1 MNYQTFSDSEMNA
14 RNDRLR
20 KVMVDTG
27 VAAVIATSFH
37 NSLYYSNFW
46 MTPFGRGHFAVL
58 PREGDGVLIA
68 PRIEFDRPANTS
80 WFEDVRIYRDTRSPL
95 DGSIRLIRESL
106 ADRGITGG
114 RIGIEHE
121 YITLGFYESLKTA
134 LPDCEFVDVTLPIME
149 AQIVKSEEEIN
160 LIRNGAQV
168 AVVGAHAFMD
178 AIDEGISEAEV
189 ARSAVVAMENELRIR
204 FPEYEVQEDTFS
216 WCQSGVDR
224 TCVAHAPNTWNTIQR
239 NQLLSLNVFPMIVGY
254 YHLLERSVYFGE
266 LPDSVRAPLET
277 QIEAHHAGIGALKPG
292 VRFNEI
298 DNAVDPVFE
307 KAGYLEDRTFGTG
320 HSFGI
325 MSRWYGRDEIGEMRP
340 YNDRQLEKNMIVSI
354 EPMISVE
361 GIGGFRHAD
370 MLLITDDGSE
380 LLTTFDN
387 GLIVKS

>member
-1 MNYQTFSDSEMNA
+1 
-14 RNDRLR
+14 
-20 KVMVDTG
+20 
-27 VAAVIATSFH
+27 
-37 NSLYYSNFW
+37 
-46 MTPFGRGHFAVL
+46 
-58 PREGDGVLIA
+58 
-68 PRIEFDRPANTS
+68 
-80 WFEDVRIYRDTRSPL
+80 
-95 DGSIRLIRESL
+95 
-106 ADRGITGG
+106 
-114 RIGIEHE
+114 
-121 YITLGFYESLKTA
+121 
-134 LPDCEFVDVTLPIME
+134 
-149 AQIVKSEEEIN
+149 
-160 LIRNGAQV
+160 
-168 AVVGAHAFMD
+168 MD

-189 ARSAVVAMENELRIR
+189 ARSAVVAMENEMRVR
-204 FPEYEVQEDTFS
+204 FPDYEVQEDTFS

-224 TCVAHAPNTWNTIQR
+224 SCVAHAPNTWNTIQR
-239 NQLLSLNVFPMIVGY
+239 NQLLSLNVFPMVVGY

-298 DNAVDPVFE
+298 DNVVDPVFE

-340 YNDRQLEKNMIVSI
+340 YNNRKLEKNMIVSI